1 MMTPSTKQAA
11 RQTEALTFA
20 CPLNLRIVG
29 FPTLVTNLTSGSV
42 KADESSLLP
51 ERTDRQQCRALMVQ
65 YAGPTGFDIAARR
78 LEVGKLWQLD
88 AFERHFSHSS
98 AANCCGTGEHQHF
111 DRG

>member
-11 RQTEALTFA
+11 RQTEALNFTL
-20 CPLNLRIVG
+20 PLNLRIVG
-29 FPTLVTNLTSGSV
+29 FSTLVTYLTSGSV

-51 ERTDRQQCRALMVQ
+51 ERTDRQQCRTLMVQ

-78 LEVGKLWQLD
+78 LEIGKLWQLD
-88 AFERHFSHSS
+88 AFERAFLPQQRG
-98 AANCCGTGEHQHF
+98 NLLRLRRDQHF